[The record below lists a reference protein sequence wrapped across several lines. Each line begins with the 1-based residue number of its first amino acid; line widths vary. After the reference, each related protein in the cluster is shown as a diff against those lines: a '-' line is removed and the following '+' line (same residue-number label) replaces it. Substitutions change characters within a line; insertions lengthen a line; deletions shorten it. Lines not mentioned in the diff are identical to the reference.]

1 MKSKKTAAERARK
14 PLKSGSPSTEMKAK
28 NARSAEPSY
37 GRLLAALVIVLAL
50 STIAVYAQTAHYGFI
65 AYDDDQYV
73 YENAVVKT
81 GITGTS
87 LVWAATTFFYANWH
101 PLTWLSYLVDVQLFG
116 LNAGAFHVVNLLL
129 HTANVILIF
138 LVLFRMTR
146 RPWRSA
152 VVAAVFALH
161 PLHVESVAWISERKD
176 VLSTFLGIVALLL
189 YLRYVERPTIT
200 RYLITFFAFALSLMA
215 KPMWV
220 TFPLLLLLLDLWPLR
235 RLQWWP
241 QWPRDRSIF
250 VEKLPL
256 LLLSLGGSI
265 LTFAAQRSFG
275 AVVTVERYPLLGRL
289 GNAAIAYLTYIKQA
303 IWPVN
308 LGVLYPSSPP
318 EPGTAIIALLVI
330 VGVTAIVLICAR
342 SKPYLFT
349 GWFWYVGMLVPVIGI
364 IQVGVQSRADRYMY
378 VPLVGLTI
386 AIVWGA
392 ADWVEGNPAMRH
404 AAVAV
409 TGLVLLLFAIGAW
422 RQVRYWKDSQTLFE
436 HTLAVTE
443 RNAIIRNNLGVVLAR
458 AKDAA
463 GAINQ
468 YQQALA
474 INSEYAEAHANLGH
488 ELLRAGQ
495 FDAAKLQLQEAIRLK
510 PNFAIALADL
520 GLLDAAGGHYEA
532 AIRHLNESLRL
543 SSDNAEAH
551 SNLCYALQHAGQFN
565 EAIAECREAL
575 RLKPGYADAEFN
587 LKNAQESR
595 R

>member
-1 MKSKKTAAERARK
+1 MKSKKTTAERARK
-14 PLKSGSPSTEMKAK
+14 PLKSVSPSHEIQAK
-28 NARSAEPSY
+28 KSQSAEPNN
-37 GRLLAALVIVLAL
+37 GRILAAIAIGLAL
-50 STIAVYAQTAHYGFI
+50 STIIVYAQTAHYGFI

-73 YENAVVKT
+73 YENAIVKL
-81 GITGTS
+81 GVTGTS

-129 HTANVILIF
+129 HTANVILMF

-146 RPWRSA
+146 RPWRAA

-176 VLSTFLGIVALLL
+176 VLSTFLGIIALLL
-189 YLRYVERPTIT
+189 YLRYVDRPTIT
-200 RYLITFFAFALSLMA
+200 RYLFMSFAFALSLMA

-220 TFPLLLLLLDLWPLR
+220 TFPLLLLLLDFWPLR
-235 RLQWWP
+235 RMQWWP
-241 QWPRDRSIF
+241 QWPRDRSLF
-250 VEKLPL
+250 LEKLPL
-256 LLLSLGGSI
+256 LLLSLGGSV

-275 AVVTVERYPLLGRL
+275 AVITVERYPLMGRL

-318 EPGTAIIALLVI
+318 ETGAAIVALLVV
-330 VGVTAIVLICAR
+330 VGVTAIVLKFAR

-364 IQVGVQSRADRYMY
+364 VQVGVQSRADRYMY

-392 ADWVEGNPAMRH
+392 ADWVEDNSSLRR
-404 AAVAV
+404 AALAV
-409 TGLVLLLFAIGAW
+409 TGLVLLAFAIGAW

-443 RNAIIRNNLGVVLAR
+443 RNAIMRNNLGVVLAG

-463 GAINQ
+463 GAMNQ
-468 YQQALA
+468 YQQALR
-474 INSEYAEAHANLGH
+474 INPEYAEAHANLGH

-520 GLLDAAGGHYEA
+520 GLLDAAGGNYEA

-551 SNLCYALQHAGQFN
+551 SNLCYALQHSGQFN
-565 EAIAECREAL
+565 EAVTECREAL
-575 RLKPGYADAEFN
+575 RLKPDYADAKFN
-587 LKNAQESR
+587 LKNALELR